1 MIIYDKMRHKKIY
14 IKINVIIKEVK
25 PTAYVISIG
34 NNYDNMN
41 LKENDLYLVS
51 YKLLY
56 KCSEEAWNKN
66 INKNENIIEDDEIID
81 NNYYIDEAEEEYIKE
96 NNSEF
101 N

>member
-1 MIIYDKMRHKKIY
+1 MH
-14 IKINVIIKEVK
+14 
-25 PTAYVISIG
+25 
-34 NNYDNMN
+34 
-41 LKENDLYLVS
+41 
-51 YKLLY
+51 
-56 KCSEEAWNKN
+56 EEAWNKN